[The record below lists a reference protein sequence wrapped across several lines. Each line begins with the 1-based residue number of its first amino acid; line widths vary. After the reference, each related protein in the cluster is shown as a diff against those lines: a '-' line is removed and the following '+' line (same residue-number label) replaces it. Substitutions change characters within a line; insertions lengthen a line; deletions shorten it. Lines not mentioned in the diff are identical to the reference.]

1 MWDGIISSLLAGLL
15 KDRLKLFNVVQQ
27 IIASLCYESVKNF
40 VILKDQSFEMI
51 F

>member
-1 MWDGIISSLLAGLL
+1 MWDGIISFLLAGLL

-27 IIASLCYESVKNF
+27 IIASLCYESIENF
-40 VILKDQSFEMI
+40 IILEVSFEMM